1 MNFKFATPL
10 LLGSA
15 LTLSTIGFVACGG
28 EENGVT
34 PVPGSSSSQPP
45 EPLPEV
51 DPTTSI
57 TFSGLGILYKSD
69 TKVQFKGEVS
79 IVLDDEESLADPSI
93 ARFADIKFDV
103 RSKSGAST
111 GSVSADPM
119 DFASAPVSSYS
130 LQDLNVQTFLDDES
144 YTECGDFT
152 LYITAIKPDGSGMRD
167 SISFVRPE
175 EKCKAPEI
183 SSSSVQVPGAPMDSV
198 TVRISTKSTK
208 CVILTTNPPTLT
220 ADATVGDICF
230 NRLGTTVQISS
241 GTGLQF
247 DTFTNVWPDD
257 YSWDMLPT
265 DPVTTD
271 NFSYNPSALRDA
283 YPDFLSLDDQFF
295 VAVSKTYTPNSG
307 TAVGFYAFIAK
318 EISHDPNND
327 RELDVLIYK
336 AK

>member
-15 LTLSTIGFVACGG
+15 LTLSAIGFVACGG
-28 EENGVT
+28 DDNGVT

-79 IVLDDEESLADPSI
+79 IVLDDDESLADPSI

-111 GSVSADPM
+111 GTVD
-119 DFASAPVSSYS
+119 APAVDYANNAISTYS
-130 LQDLNVQTFLDDES
+130 LQEMGVQTLLDEG

-152 LYITAIKPDGSGMRD
+152 LYITATKPDGTGMRD
-167 SISFVRPE
+167 SISFTRPE

-198 TVRISTKSTK
+198 TVRVSTKSTK
-208 CVILTTNPPTLT
+208 CVVLTTNPPTLT
-220 ADATVGDICF
+220 AETTVGDICF
-230 NRLGTTVQISS
+230 NRIGTTVQISS
-241 GTGLQF
+241 GTGLKF
-247 DTFTNVWPDD
+247 ATFANVWPDD
-257 YSWDMLPT
+257 YGWDMLPT

-271 NFSYNPSALRDA
+271 NFTYNEAALQDA

-295 VAVSKTYTPNSG
+295 VAVSPTYTPNSG